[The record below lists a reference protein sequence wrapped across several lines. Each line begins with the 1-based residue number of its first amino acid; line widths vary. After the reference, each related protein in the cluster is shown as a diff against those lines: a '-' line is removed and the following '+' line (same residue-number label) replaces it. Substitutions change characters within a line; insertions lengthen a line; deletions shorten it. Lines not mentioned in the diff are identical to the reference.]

1 MADLPSLSLFFFA
14 PRYVTEALDSRSTR
28 ELLRDSYMFMQQ
40 IEENIKLGEVRF
52 AMQYIINLYVYKT
65 YEGISI
71 HVRHI
76 TRLFN

>member
-1 MADLPSLSLFFFA
+1 
-14 PRYVTEALDSRSTR
+14 
-28 ELLRDSYMFMQQ
+28 MFMQQ